1 MKLLEEALAEKRQQM
16 QKLQIE
22 MATIESL
29 IRRHNGEPAVVEF
42 SGRRRRS
49 NVKGMLLDM
58 LKEVGPGG
66 LNAAKAVEISEQRG
80 EPLERNTVSSLLSRL
95 KADGVVTYDGTFYRL
110 TEFMPSK
117 PSLEPKQSA
126 EAVSGPNASKGIFG

>member
-1 MKLLEEALAEKRQQM
+1 MEQL

-29 IRRHNGEPAVVEF
+29 IRHHNGEPAVVEF

-49 NVKGMLLDM
+49 NVKGTLLDM
-58 LKEVGPGG
+58 LKEAGRGG
-66 LNAAKAVEISEQRG
+66 LNAAKAVEISERRG
-80 EPLERNTVSSLLSRL
+80 ESLERNTVSSLLSRL
-95 KADGVVTYDGTFYRL
+95 KADGVVSYDGTVYRL

-117 PSLEPKQSA
+117 PSGEPKQSA
-126 EAVSGPNASKGIFG
+126 ETSSGSTASKGIFG